1 MASVSFNLAT
11 GTIDTG
17 ADNIGV
23 GTNAPGTGD
32 IELRINAAT
41 ISTRLEAIR
50 LTEAFL
56 RRLEDGRF
64 DDLNL
69 V

>member
-1 MASVSFNLAT
+1 MASVSFNLTA
-11 GTIDTG
+11 GTVDVG
-17 ADNIGV
+17 PDNIGV

-41 ISTRLEAIR
+41 IQNRLEAIK